1 MITPAKGDDEREQ
14 VDDGYCH
21 VRQGVTV
28 CTCASTGYGAGMENV
43 RILLDF
49 LGGASFDKGRADTG
63 IPEIIIPVNPDR
75 TIKDDIPVV
84 MPDGTIHTWNAKC
97 P

>member
-49 LGGASFDKGRADTG
+49 LGGASFDKGRR
-63 IPEIIIPVNPDR
+63 IF
-75 TIKDDIPVV
+75 TI
-84 MPDGTIHTWNAKC
+84 C
-97 P
+97 PFSNRLFNE